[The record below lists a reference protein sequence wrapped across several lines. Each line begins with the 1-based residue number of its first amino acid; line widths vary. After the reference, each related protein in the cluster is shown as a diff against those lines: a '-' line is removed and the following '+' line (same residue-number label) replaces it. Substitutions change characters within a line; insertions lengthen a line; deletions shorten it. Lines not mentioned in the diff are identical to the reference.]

1 MEDSHSVYL
10 SIPNHPTYSLF
21 AVFDGF
27 NGNNASSYLS
37 YRLINVL
44 NNLPKLNDDCIIID
58 AINKMDKDFLKLQDV
73 NSAGSTIVF
82 ALIRPINYN
91 ENVKIKLENVYS
103 KSFSGISVDSYS
115 VPSLSD
121 CTFSCSTSSGGS
133 EFKYMPSSK
142 QLQKYDVSIF
152 WVGDSRSTL
161 ITNKNNKHEQL
172 TIDHH
177 CNIPTEK
184 KRIIQ
189 NNGTVIINN
198 KINGITELSRSFG
211 CYSMKNNKER
221 KYNLQKHVCIAG
233 VSHKICESNDT
244 LLLYCDGLYEKWNTK
259 QLISKYFH
267 HYND

>member
-1 MEDSHSVYL
+1 MGICSSVIYGPCQKKSYTNDYYSVGLCSMRGCRNTMQDSHCVYL

-27 NGNNASSYLS
+27 NGNEASKYLS
-37 YRLINVL
+37 TNLITIL
-44 NNLPKLNDDCIIID
+44 NKLQKLDDDDLIID

-91 ENVKIKLENVYS
+91 ENVKLENVYS
-103 KSFSGISVDSYS
+103 ESFSGISVDSYS

-161 ITNKNNKHEQL
+161 ITNKDNEYKRL

-177 CNIPTEK
+177 CHLPAEK
-184 KRIIQ
+184 KRIIE
-189 NNGTVIINN
+189 NNAKDIIINN

-221 KYNLQKHVCIAG
+221 KYNLQKHLCIAG
-233 VSHKICESNDT
+233 V
-244 LLLYCDGLYEKWNTK
+244 
-259 QLISKYFH
+259 
-267 HYND
+267 